1 MKTGPDSCA
10 TLRKRDPVDIL
21 NLTDIDGVAPKGD
34 GRVIEPTRPSMKNHP
49 VKDRTSHGQG

>member
-1 MKTGPDSCA
+1 MKTGLDGFA

-21 NLTDIDGVAPKGD
+21 KITNIDGVAPKGD

-49 VKDRTSHGQG
+49 VKDRTSHDE